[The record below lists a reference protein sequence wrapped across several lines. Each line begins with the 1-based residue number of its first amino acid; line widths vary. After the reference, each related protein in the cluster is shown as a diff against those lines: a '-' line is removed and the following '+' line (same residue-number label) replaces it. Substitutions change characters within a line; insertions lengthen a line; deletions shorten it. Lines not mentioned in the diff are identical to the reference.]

1 MVNFIGKSFLV
12 LVVILSIAQ
21 FALAVDSTTI
31 SNATF
36 SIVSSL
42 RAGETAGTTN
52 APDAG
57 NITKLG
63 VDITVNTKRWAGY
76 IGNVTGSMKLGSG
89 SSDLFVFNALSQD
102 RFKGVFAVV
111 AQSFNFAGAIA
122 ADEKVFDTK
131 WGFGAAADN
140 ASQVFRETASRF
152 GVTAPI
158 ARMNTRNTEG
168 NVTNNR
174 TLDTAL
180 LMDSAAPSQTDYAF
194 AGSIANSTVLR
205 SYDNL
210 SIVDFEMIVATND
223 SDGDGDPDG
232 DTTYYFYL
240 QIT

>member
-140 ASQVFRETASRF
+140 ASQVFRETA
-152 GVTAPI
+152 
-158 ARMNTRNTEG
+158 
-168 NVTNNR
+168 
-174 TLDTAL
+174 L